1 MSTTSQRGNLHP
13 RTTRR
18 RALIRGLYIGLFA
31 TIGATPTVAAPPQ
44 RIVSLNVCADQILVD
59 LVPRER
65 IAAVTHLATD
75 SLTSAKPER
84 AEGIPQTR
92 GAAED
97 VVALTPDLVLVGE
110 YSTPATTDLLR
121 RLGFR
126 VEPVA
131 LPQSLAGIRTVIRHM
146 AELVGEPAR
155 GEELI
160 ATMNRRIAAA
170 APHAPSAVKPRAL
183 VYQINN
189 FVAREGSLVD
199 EAMRIA
205 GLDNAAHGLR
215 FAKGGQIGVED
226 ILVAKPDVLILAS
239 GPDAY
244 RTSVGDN
251 LRHPALKDAKSW
263 KAELLLPWPLWLCA
277 THHAAEA
284 IERLATARDAVAN
297 SSRSGRE

>member
-1 MSTTSQRGNLHP
+1 MSPTAHHRCNLHP
-13 RTTRR
+13 RTTRVS
-18 RALIRGLYIGLFA
+18 ALIRGVSLSLCVA
-31 TIGATPTVAAPPQ
+31 LLATPTRAAPPE

-75 SLTSAKPER
+75 PLTSAKPER
-84 AEGIPQTR
+84 AAGIPQTR

-97 VVALTPDLVLVGE
+97 VVALKPDLVLVGE

-131 LPQSLAGIRTVIRHM
+131 LPQSLTGIRDVIRHM
-146 AELVGEPAR
+146 ADLVGEPAR
-155 GEELI
+155 GGELI
-160 ATMNRRIAAA
+160 ATMDRRIAAA
-170 APHAPSAVKPRAL
+170 APRASSAVKPRAL

-205 GLDNAAHGLR
+205 GLENAAHGLR

-263 KAELLLPWPLWLCA
+263 KTELLLPWPLWLCA
-277 THHAAEA
+277 THHVAEA
-284 IERLATARDAVAN
+284 IERLASARDAA
-297 SSRSGRE
+297 R

>member
-1 MSTTSQRGNLHP
+1 MS
-13 RTTRR
+13 
-18 RALIRGLYIGLFA
+18 ALIRGLCLLPVFA
-31 TIGATPTVAAPPQ
+31 LPANATPPE
-44 RIVSLNVCADQILVD
+44 RIVSLNVCADQILVN

-75 SLTSAKPER
+75 PLTAARPER

-97 VVALTPDLVLVGE
+97 VVALKPDLVLVGE

-126 VEPVA
+126 VEPVE
-131 LPQSLAGIRTVIRHM
+131 LPQSIAGVRDVIRHM
-146 AELVGEPAR
+146 AALVGEPAR
-155 GEELI
+155 GEQLI
-160 ATMNRRIAAA
+160 ADMDRRIAAA
-170 APHAPSAVKPRAL
+170 ASTATAASKPRAL

-199 EAMRIA
+199 EAMHVA

-215 FAKGGQIGVED
+215 FAKGGQIGIED
-226 ILVAKPDVLILAS
+226 IVVAKPDLLILAS
-239 GPDAY
+239 GPDVY

-251 LRHPALKDAKSW
+251 LRHPALAKARSW

-277 THHAAEA
+277 THHVAEA
-284 IERLATARDAVAN
+284 VERLAAAREQA
-297 SSRSGRE
+297 RR

>member
-1 MSTTSQRGNLHP
+1 MSHAKNNRCNLHP
-13 RTTRR
+13 RTTRPG
-18 RALIRGLYIGLFA
+18 ALIRCLCLSLCAAACA
-31 TIGATPTVAAPPQ
+31 THADAAPPQ

-59 LVPRER
+59 LVPREH

-75 SLTSAKPER
+75 PLTAAKPER
-84 AEGIPQTR
+84 ARGIPQTR

-97 VVALTPDLVLVGE
+97 VVALNPDLILVGE

-121 RLGFR
+121 RLGLR

-131 LPQSLAGIRTVIRHM
+131 LPQTIAGISDLIRRM
-146 AELVGEPAR
+146 ADLVEEPAR
-155 GEELI
+155 GEQLI
-160 ATMNRRIAAA
+160 ARMNSRIAASA
-170 APHAPSAVKPRAL
+170 ASASAGRNPRAL

-205 GLDNAAHGLR
+205 GLDNAAHALR
-215 FAKGGQIGVED
+215 FARGGQIGVED
-226 ILVAKPDVLILAS
+226 IVVAKPDVLILAS

-244 RTSVGDN
+244 QTSVADN
-251 LRHPALKDAKSW
+251 LRHPALRDARSW

-277 THHAAEA
+277 THHVAEA
-284 IERLATARDAVAN
+284 VEHLAKAREDV
-297 SSRSGRE
+297 RR